1 MSIVT
6 RFVQLLQKWGN
17 VGRENRRDV
26 LSLCEPNPE
35 AKLLDLGCGNGEF
48 TLKVAERIGTGNV
61 FGIDIVKDN
70 VEQAK
75 AKGIDCYQADLDGAK
90 LPFEDESF
98 DAVCAN
104 HIIEHVSDTDGF
116 VKEVHRVL
124 KPGGYAV
131 ISTPNLA
138 AWHCIV
144 FLLLGWQPHPAQVSD
159 EDVAIGMRFYGA
171 TDTPSRKT
179 GYPNH
184 RRIFTFRTL
193 KEFVEYHGLKVQKSM
208 GSGMFPLPSPL
219 ARLTCTLD
227 KRHATIVSV
236 KACKNYSKGAGT

>member
-6 RFVQLLQKWGN
+6 RFVQLLQKWSN
-17 VGRENRRDV
+17 LDREYRRDV
-26 LSLCEPNPE
+26 LSLFEPNPE

-75 AKGIDCYQADLDGAK
+75 AKGINCYQADLDGAK

-104 HIIEHVSDTDGF
+104 HIIEHLSDTDGF

-138 AWHCIV
+138 AWHCIL
-144 FLLLGWQPHPAQVSD
+144 FLLLGWQPYQADVSD
-159 EDVAIGMRFYGA
+159 EVFWIGRLYSEREEGMGGTMPHHKRLFV
-171 TDTPSRKT
+171 
-179 GYPNH
+179 
-184 RRIFTFRTL
+184 L
-193 KEFVEYHGLKVQKSM
+193 KALQKLLQYHGFRVEKDI
-208 GSGMFPLPSPL
+208 GSGFPPFPPPL
-219 ARLTCTLD
+219 AKAACLID
-227 KRHATIVSV
+227 KRHAFTIPIKVR
-236 KACKNYSKGAGT
+236 KNYPVEATGA